1 MIEGQTMFYI
11 QTSLNEAMP
20 SSLEVFMS
28 EYAHL
33 NFFVGVNIGLEYIT
47 CFVNTEICQYNWEKS
62 RVFINVATNYA
73 VCIISNMYWNS

>member
-33 NFFVGVNIGLEYIT
+33 NFLLESTSGQNMLSVLSTLKYVSIIGKIT
-47 CFVNTEICQYNWEKS
+47 SFY
-62 RVFINVATNYA
+62 
-73 VCIISNMYWNS
+73 